1 MLRNWGIGRR
11 LAAFALVA
19 PLATFLPP
27 GSRWELQ
34 DAFGINRPGM
44 VVGEGIHNADLHAY
58 LLSLR

>member
-11 LAAFALVA
+11 LAAFALFA
-19 PLATFLPP
+19 PFAAFL
-27 GSRWELQ
+27 WELQ

-44 VVGEGIHNADLHAY
+44 VVDEGIHNGDLHAY